1 VLLTAALERRYQ
13 TLASVPLLLQYE
25 AVVTRSE
32 HLAAAGISEAD
43 VQVLLAAFAL
53 VAIPIR
59 ISYLWRPTLTDPDDD
74 LVLETAVNGNAEAV
88 VTFNRRHFEPAA
100 ARFGIA
106 ILAPGK
112 QFDGWR
118 VAHEEKQFRVEAS
131 TGVDGRGSEGREGRR
146 RGSEPIDQR
155 GRC

>member
-1 VLLTAALERRYQ
+1 
-13 TLASVPLLLQYE
+13 LASVPLLLQYE

-106 ILAPGK
+106 ILAPG
-112 QFDGWR
+112 
-118 VAHEEKQFRVEAS
+118 EA
-131 TGVDGRGSEGREGRR
+131 VRR
-146 RGSEPIDQR
+146 LESRP
-155 GRC
+155 